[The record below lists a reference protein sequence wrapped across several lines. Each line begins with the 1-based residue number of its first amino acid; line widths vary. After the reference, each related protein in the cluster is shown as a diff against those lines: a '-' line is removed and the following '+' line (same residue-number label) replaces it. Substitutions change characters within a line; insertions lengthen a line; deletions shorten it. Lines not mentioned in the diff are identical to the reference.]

1 MSETQLLTYCLLVQ
15 LHPRSACFLVQ
26 STLLLLNLNV
36 LFTIVVIALA
46 NDSTTINITVLLL
59 RKKHSPTDNYYDDKA
74 AVKTRKIQISEP
86 NELNIAHKV
95 ANY

>member
-1 MSETQLLTYCLLVQ
+1 MPAC
-15 LHPRSACFLVQ
+15 SAYFLVQ

-46 NDSTTINITVLLL
+46 NDSTTINVNVLIYA
-59 RKKHSPTDNYYDDKA
+59 KHSPTDNYYDDKA

-86 NELNIAHKV
+86 NELNIAHEV